1 MATITKEEKK
11 RLESNKY
18 IFRVTNKNI
27 HYTSEFKQKAVTEY
41 NNGKEPEDIFK
52 DAGIDIDII
61 LQHRSKSY
69 INGRLHQWSK
79 TKDNL
84 ETTDLKP
91 IKIEENQEG
100 STPNDTQTPPLL
112 SKLSEESS
120 WITITS
126 KIMSHAQNITSEL
139 TQIKKLENNNEAYR
153 SIINK
158 TKEELIKSVNQL

>member
-1 MATITKEEKK
+1 MPTITKEEKK
-11 RLESNKY
+11 KLESNKY

-79 TKDNL
+79 TKDSL

-91 IKIEENQEG
+91 IKTEEKQEDFIPKHME
-100 STPNDTQTPPLL
+100 SSPMV
-112 SKLSEESS
+112 SKISEESS

-158 TKEELIKSVNQL
+158 IKEELIKSINQL